1 MNERQR
7 IKNYGIIVHVRSLGL
22 VLVDYLWMMSHFGVQ
37 PLGRARAWP
46 MEYLPVALVVVPWGH
61 STMHEQ
67 SSDKQQCLHISGLE
81 QTINLFW

>member
-46 MEYLPVALVVVPWGH
+46 TEYLPVALVMIPWAIVLC
-61 STMHEQ
+61 M
-67 SSDKQQCLHISGLE
+67 SSQATSSSAYIYLAW
-81 QTINLFW
+81 NRP